1 MGTQLWEDAKAFIKE
16 NGGKNFFF
24 FTDTTCDYKFYE
36 KKGCQRICASEED
49 CGYKRPEKAS
59 GNVYL

>member
-36 KKGCQRICASEED
+36 KKDVRGSVPLRRLWI
-49 CGYKRPEKAS
+49 
-59 GNVYL
+59 